1 MTLRRKK
8 TRLKEIDVDSIV
20 NKPGVDDHLFSN
32 DTGQRATISLK
43 EIKEREIDTRAISD
57 EHVASLSES
66 IAALGLI
73 EPIVIDRTGRLLAG
87 AHRLASVRLLK
98 TDNSPAYNKHFPD
111 DAIPVRIMPFD
122 ADEKPNKALECEVA
136 ENEHRRDYTAKEV
149 RELAERLK
157 SAGYLATR
165 GRPQKGEK
173 PLVPALQVIVGKS
186 RRTLTRYLAENENEK
201 NEPNGSFIKR
211 QQTLKKLQR
220 DLNSVVKLQLEEVE
234 NSRIQAFNKQLPKF
248 MKLLEA
254 ALKEIEVER
263 NS

>member
-1 MTLRRKK
+1 MTPRRKK
-8 TRLKEIDVDSIV
+8 TEIKEIDVESIV
-20 NKPGVDDHLFSN
+20 NKPGVESHLFSN
-32 DTGQRATISLK
+32 DTGQRATIALE
-43 EIKEREIDTRAISD
+43 EIKERQIDTRPISD

-73 EPIVIDRTGRLLAG
+73 EPIVIDQTGRLLAG

-98 TDNSPAYNKHFPD
+98 TDNPQAYNKHFSD
-111 DAIPVRIMPFD
+111 DAVPVRIMPFD
-122 ADEKPNKALECEVA
+122 AEDDPNKALECEVA

-173 PLVPALQVIVGKS
+173 ALVPALQVIVGKS
-186 RRTLTRYLAENENEK
+186 RRTLTRNLAENDNEK

-211 QQTLKKLQR
+211 QQTFKKLQR
-220 DLNSVVKLQLEEVE
+220 DLNAVAKLELESVETPKVKAL
-234 NSRIQAFNKQLPKF
+234 NKQLPKF
-248 MKLLEA
+248 MKLVEAALEELEA
-254 ALKEIEVER
+254 AD
-263 NS
+263 